1 MSNAM
6 KNLSYGLFVVTSKDD
21 KKQNGCITNTAMQV
35 TTTPNQ
41 ITLAVNNQNYTCD
54 QIKKSGVFNVSIISE
69 SAKFDLFKQARLS
82 FSSGLGECTGGF
94 FFSWCDS

>member
-6 KNLSYGLFVVTSKDD
+6 KNLSYGLFVVTSKND

-41 ITLAVNNQNYTCD
+41 ITLAVNNQNYTC
-54 QIKKSGVFNVSIISE
+54 E
-69 SAKFDLFKQARLS
+69 
-82 FSSGLGECTGGF
+82 
-94 FFSWCDS
+94 